1 MEYDEKLDKKIIK
14 EIERNELIK
23 LIYENCNN
31 KNMNL
36 IICKKIKGFEFLEE
50 IEEDYIT
57 DNFEFFYKN
66 NLQKDYPLIYPYYPS
81 YNNEVSNIKSS
92 TYYGKKDF
100 HLELSFIEF
109 LGDKPKENIKRI
121 ENKYDK
127 IIRLKKTIKN
137 LQSCDK
143 FKDIEL
149 MCPNPRIRGDE
160 TYIIGFNEVL

>member
-1 MEYDEKLDKKIIK
+1 MEYDEKLDKKITK

-23 LIYENCNN
+23 EIYENCDI

-50 IEEDYIT
+50 IEEDYIEG
-57 DNFEFFYKN
+57 NFEFFYKN
-66 NLQKDYPLIYPYYPS
+66 NLQEDYPLIYPFYPS

-109 LGDKPKENIKRI
+109 LGDKPKENIERI
-121 ENKYDK
+121 ENKYYK

-149 MCPNPRIRGDE
+149 MCPNPRIRGEE

>member
-160 TYIIGFNEVL
+160 TRRICRLEVD